1 MKNTAQIRII
11 CVDDHPIVLEGLTGV
26 LSLQPEFFVV
36 GTSVTGA
43 GAVELLRKYHPD
55 IVLLDLSLRDE
66 TGFQVMREMLDI
78 QADIRIIILTSLEG
92 DADIDR
98 ALAMGAQGYVVKGA
112 TRDELT
118 RAIRIVHSGKRY
130 IPGDVAAKM
139 AEYLGSEKLTARED
153 QVLAQMAR
161 GKRNKEIGAELKIAE
176 DTVKMHVK
184 SILAK
189 LGVSDRTEA
198 VTVALRRGLIHL

>member
-1 MKNTAQIRII
+1 MKNTDQIRII

-43 GAVELLRKYHPD
+43 GAVELLRKDRPD

-139 AEYLGSEKLTARED
+139 AEF
-153 QVLAQMAR
+153 V
-161 GKRNKEIGAELKIAE
+161 
-176 DTVKMHVK
+176 
-184 SILAK
+184 
-189 LGVSDRTEA
+189 
-198 VTVALRRGLIHL
+198 